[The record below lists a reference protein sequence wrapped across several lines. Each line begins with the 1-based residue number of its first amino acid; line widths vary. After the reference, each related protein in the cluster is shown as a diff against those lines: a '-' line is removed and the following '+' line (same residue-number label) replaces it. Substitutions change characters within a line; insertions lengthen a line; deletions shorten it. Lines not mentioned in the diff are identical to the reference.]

1 MLIRGTDGR
10 NAGLDTGECT
20 SFLKN
25 KYFVRIWGENKALKI
40 HEYHSIMNKNAQD
53 IKSIHDRLY
62 QKMGR
67 KQKTLHDMMQS

>member
-1 MLIRGTDGR
+1 M
-10 NAGLDTGECT
+10 E
-20 SFLKN
+20 K
-25 KYFVRIWGENKALKI
+25 NKALKI

-67 KQKTLHDMMQS
+67 KQKTLHDMMQSQKKSRKWKLWKK